1 MKDMNH
7 VKKWLHILPVLV
19 VFWVVLL
26 ACKKEPE
33 PAPGSATPT
42 ISTIN
47 PTSAP
52 VGSTIAITGTNFS
65 TTPTSNTVLI
75 GGAVATVVS
84 ASSSQLVVVVPP
96 GATTTGT
103 VSVSTA
109 AGQTAQNSVSF
120 TVSSKPVVEK
130 QGTIRANT
138 VWSKD
143 TIYVL
148 RGFVYVATNYTL
160 TIQPGT
166 VIRGAGPERDPEGLN
181 RAGTLIVERVG
192 KLIADGTA
200 AAPIVF
206 TSNKAA
212 GQRNYGDWG
221 GIVLIGKSLINR
233 PGTTTYLGG
242 VRGTT
247 ETYNEPEDNSGI
259 LRYVRIEFAGVTVA
273 GSTNGQVSALT
284 MYGVGNGTIIDNV
297 QVSYCRNHSFAWYGG
312 SVNSRHLVALRTS
325 TNDFN
330 TDWGYYG
337 KVQFGVG
344 LRDPEVA
351 GPAGA
356 VANGI
361 YSQNF
366 DPGENATGIPL
377 TNQNGAPKTAP
388 VFTNMSIFAT
398 NGTPSAATTSRG
410 GGNFQAGLHLTR
422 NTAISVYNS
431 LFYGFPEGLR
441 LEGTSTGTL
450 ANVTGGSLDLKGVT
464 VANSLTPIVGG
475 GAISTD
481 LATTYF
487 SNTTRS
493 NQIVASSAVAS
504 LLLNSATFNL
514 TSPAFLLQSGSPL
527 LTGAVTSGKVADS
540 FFTQTTYRGAF
551 GTENWLQGWT
561 NFDPQNVNYDR

>member
-1 MKDMNH
+1 MKDMNRSQNW
-7 VKKWLHILPVLV
+7 KYILPI
-19 VFWVVLL
+19 FASFMILL
-26 ACKKEPE
+26 QGCKKEPDPGPDI
-33 PAPGSATPT
+33 PAITS
-42 ISTIN
+42 IN
-47 PTSAP
+47 PTTAP
-52 VGSTIAITGTNFS
+52 VGSTITISGTNFS
-65 TTPTSNTVLI
+65 ATPSSNTVTI
-75 GGAVATVVS
+75 GGTVATIIS
-84 ASSSQLVVVVPP
+84 ASSTQLVIIVPET
-96 GATTTGT
+96 ATTTGA

-109 AGQTAQNSVSF
+109 TGQTAQSSVSF
-120 TVSSKPVVEK
+120 TVANKPVAEK
-130 QGTIRANT
+130 QGIIRANT

-143 TIYVL
+143 TIYLL

-166 VIRGAGPERDPEGLN
+166 VIRGAGPERDPEGLS

-200 AAPIVF
+200 SEPIVF
-206 TSNKAA
+206 TSSKAA

-221 GIVLIGKSLINR
+221 GIILIGKSLINR
-233 PGTTTYLGG
+233 PGSTPYLGG
-242 VRGTT
+242 IRGTT
-247 ETYNEPEDNSGI
+247 ETYNEPEDNSGT
-259 LRYVRIEFAGVTVA
+259 LRYVRIEFAGVSVA
-273 GSTNGQVSALT
+273 NSTNGQISGLT
-284 MYGVGNGTIIDNV
+284 MYGVGNSTLIDNV
-297 QVSYCRNHSFAWYGG
+297 QVSYSRNHSFGWYGG
-312 SVNSRHLVALRTS
+312 SVNTKHLVALRGS

-351 GPAGA
+351 GPTGV

-366 DPGENATGIPL
+366 DPGENAVGVPL

-398 NGTPSAATTSRG
+398 SGTPNTTVTSRG
-410 GGNFQAGLHLTR
+410 GGSFQAGLHLTR

-441 LEGTSTGTL
+441 LEGTEIGTL
-450 ANVTGGSLDLKGVT
+450 ANVNGGTLDLKGIT
-464 VANSLTPIVGG
+464 LANSLTSIVGG
-475 GAISTD
+475 GAVTTD
-481 LATTYF
+481 IATAYF
-487 SNTTRS
+487 NNTTRS
-493 NQIVASSAVAS
+493 NQVVASSASAS

-514 TSPAFLLQSGSPL
+514 TAPAFLLQSGSPL
-527 LTGAVTSGKVADS
+527 LSGAVTGGKIADS

-551 GTENWLQGWT
+551 GAENWLQGWT
-561 NFDPQNVNYDR
+561 NFDPQNANYDR

>member
-1 MKDMNH
+1 MNRLKSWQP
-7 VKKWLHILPVLV
+7 VLPVFVSFLI
-19 VFWVVLL
+19 LL
-26 ACKKEPE
+26 WACKKDPD
-33 PAPGSATPT
+33 PAPGAATPT
-42 ISTIN
+42 VTAIN
-47 PTSAP
+47 PTTAP
-52 VGSTIAITGTNFS
+52 VGSTITITGTNFS
-65 TTPTSNTVLI
+65 TPPSSNTVTI
-75 GGAVATVVS
+75 GGVAATVVS
-84 ASSSQLVVVVPP
+84 ASSSQLVVVVPA
-96 GATTTGT
+96 GATTGT

-109 AGQTAQNSVSF
+109 SGQTVQSSISF
-120 TVSSKPVVEK
+120 TVANKPVVEK

-138 VWSKD
+138 TWSKD

-200 AAPIVF
+200 SAPIVF

-212 GQRNYGDWG
+212 GQRSYGDWG
-221 GIVLIGKSLINR
+221 GIILIGKSPINR
-233 PGTTTYLGG
+233 PGATPYLGG
-242 VRGTT
+242 IRGTT
-247 ETYNEPEDNSGI
+247 ETYFEPEDNSGV

-273 GSTNGQVSALT
+273 NSTNGQISGLT
-284 MYGVGNGTIIDNV
+284 MYGVGNGTVIDNV

-312 SVNSRHLVALRTS
+312 SVNAKHLVALRTS

-330 TDWGYYG
+330 TDWGYNG

-351 GPAGA
+351 GPTGA

-366 DPGENATGIPL
+366 DPGENAAGVPYTQ
-377 TNQNGAPKTAP
+377 QNGSPKTAP
-388 VFTNMSIFAT
+388 VFTNISIFAT
-398 NGTPSAATTSRG
+398 NGTPSTAVTTRG
-410 GGNFQAGLHLTR
+410 GGSFQSGLHLTR

-441 LEGTSTGTL
+441 LEGTATGTL
-450 ANVTGGSLDLKGVT
+450 ANVNDGTLDLKGIT
-464 VANSLTPIVGG
+464 LANSLTSIVGG
-475 GAISTD
+475 GAITTD

-487 SNTTRS
+487 ANTTRS
-493 NQIVASSAVAS
+493 NQVIASSAVAS

-514 TSPAFLLQSGSPL
+514 ASPAFLLQSSSPL
-527 LTGAVTSGKVADS
+527 LTGAVTGGKIADS
-540 FFTQTTYRGAF
+540 FFTQTAYRGAF

-561 NFDPQNVNYDR
+561 NFDPQNANYDR